1 MDYLAGSID
10 SIVYYSPDN
19 GYTVC
24 RFSLE
29 GGEAITVV
37 GNFPPLSPGE
47 MLKISGKWE
56 INPRFGKQF
65 HVDNYIPVLPSSAK
79 GVEKFLSSGM
89 ISGIGP
95 VLAKRIIQRFGE
107 RTMDVLSNE
116 PERLCEVE
124 GIAEK
129 KLREVKRSWVEHE
142 DIREL
147 IIFLQEHNVSSALAA
162 KLYKQYGKRAFHII
176 KTNPYQACH
185 DIWGIGFKTADS
197 MALKL
202 GMDPGSSERIKAY
215 IHYLLEK
222 CSENGHVFAKKS
234 ELLKTCCKDLGIGE
248 QGFLT
253 AMASLKMKK
262 LVITEKLDQDSAVY
276 LPFFH
281 EAEEEVAS
289 SLYDLVSFPS
299 KRPLF
304 DVEKAVRQVETKSH
318 IDFTYEQKRAI
329 KDSLFKKILVIT
341 GGPGTGKTTIVR
353 AIVSIF
359 KMWDKKII
367 LAAPTGRA
375 AKRLSESTGRE
386 AKTIHRT
393 LEYLSKTGKFRRN
406 EAHPLEGD
414 VLLIDEFSM
423 VDLPLMFHLL
433 KAVPRYMRLILVGD
447 KDQLPSVGPGALLKD
462 IIDSGVFDVLVLTK
476 IFRQERHSLIVR
488 NAHRIN
494 QGKPIIRPK
503 KGDEDSDFYFI
514 YSEDEQKVFKWIM
527 DMCAHRIP
535 KKLGLPPLST
545 QIQVISPMY
554 RGLVGVDNLNKELQ
568 KRLNPGSEG
577 LKFGKKEIRIR
588 DKVMQ
593 IRNNYEK
600 EVFNGDIGRVR
611 DIDKKRY
618 SVLVDFDGKEVL
630 YSREEVNEI
639 VNAYAISVHK
649 SQGSEYQAVVMPLLT
664 QHYIMLQRNL
674 FYTALTR
681 AKRLSCVIGSY
692 KAMYIAIKNNKP
704 IQRNCLLK
712 KKLINL
718 RNQERWNR
726 EAEEPS

>member
-1 MDYLAGSID
+1 MEYLKGSID
-10 SIVYYSPDN
+10 SIVYYNPNN

-29 GGEAITVV
+29 EAETITVV
-37 GNFPPLSPGE
+37 GHFPPLSSGE

-65 HVDNYIPVLPSSAK
+65 HVDNYIPVLPSSVK

-89 ISGIGP
+89 ISGVGP
-95 VLAKRIIQRFGE
+95 VIAQRIIQRFGE
-107 RTMDVLSNE
+107 KTMEVLSDY
-116 PERLCEVE
+116 PDKLREVE

-129 KLREVKRSWVEHE
+129 KLEQIKESWIQHE

-147 IIFLQEHNVSSALAA
+147 IIFLQEHNVSTTLAA
-162 KLYKQYGKRAFHII
+162 KLYKEYGKRAFHII
-176 KTNPYQACH
+176 KTNPYQVSH

-202 GMDPGSSERIKAY
+202 GMESNSPERIKAY

-222 CSENGHVFAKKS
+222 SSENGHVFERRS
-234 ELLKTCCKDLGIGE
+234 ELLKSCGKDLQIE
-248 QGFLT
+248 KDDFLN
-253 AMASLKMKK
+253 ALVSLEKQK
-262 LVITEKLDQDSAVY
+262 LVVIEEIDQDCAVY

-281 EAEEEVAS
+281 EAEEEVAH
-289 SLYDLVSFPS
+289 SLKRLISYPVLKPS
-299 KRPLF
+299 LNL
-304 DVEKAVRQVETKSH
+304 EKEIKQIENESR

-329 KDSLFKKILVIT
+329 KQCLSKKILVIT
-341 GGPGTGKTTIVR
+341 GGPGTGKTTIVQ
-353 AIVSIF
+353 AIVRIF
-359 KMWDKKII
+359 KMWQKKII

-375 AKRLSESTGRE
+375 AKRLSESTGKH

-406 EAHPLEGD
+406 EDQPLEGD

-423 VDLPLMFHLL
+423 VDLPLMYHLL
-433 KAVPRYMRLILVGD
+433 KAVPHHMRLILVGD
-447 KDQLPSVGPGALLKD
+447 KDQLPSVGPGTLLKD
-462 IIDSGVFDVLVLTK
+462 IIDSGIVEVAVLDK
-476 IFRQERHSLIVR
+476 IFRQEKHSLIVR
-488 NAHRIN
+488 NAHRVK
-494 QGKPIIRPK
+494 QGKPIIKPEQ
-503 KGDEDSDFYFI
+503 GDEESDFYFI
-514 YSEDEQKVFKWIM
+514 YNKDEQKVFQLIM
-527 DMCAHRIP
+527 NMCAYNIP
-535 KKLGLPPLST
+535 DKLGLHPLST

-554 RGLVGVDNLNKELQ
+554 RGVVGVDHLNHELQ
-568 KRLNPGSEG
+568 KLLNPGKEG
-577 LKFGKKEIRIR
+577 LKFGKREIRVW

-600 EVFNGDIGRVR
+600 EVFNGDIGRVK
-611 DIDKKRY
+611 DIDKNTY

-630 YSREEVNEI
+630 YSRDEINEI

-674 FYTALTR
+674 FYTALSR
-681 AKRLSCVIGSY
+681 AKKLSCIIGSY

-704 IQRNCLLK
+704 IQRNGLLK
-712 KKLINL
+712 KRLIKLQNS
-718 RNQERWNR
+718 ETWNR
-726 EAEEPS
+726 KAR

>member
-47 MLKISGKWE
+47 MLKLSGKWE

-65 HVDNYIPVLPSSAK
+65 HVDNYIPVLPSSAI

-89 ISGIGP
+89 ISGVGP

-107 RTMDVLSNE
+107 STMDVLSDE
-116 PERLCEVE
+116 PEKLCEVE

-129 KLREVKRSWVEHE
+129 KLREIKRSWVEHE

-147 IIFLQEHNVSSALAA
+147 IIFLQEHNVSSTLAA

-176 KTNPYQACH
+176 KINPYQACY

-222 CSENGHVFAKKS
+222 CSENGHVYAKKS
-234 ELLKTCCKDLGIGE
+234 ELLKACCEDLEIEE
-248 QGFLT
+248 QDFLK
-253 AMASLKMKK
+253 AMASLEKQK
-262 LVITEKLDQDSAVY
+262 LVVTEKLDQDRAVY

-289 SLYDLVSFPS
+289 SLYGLVSFPS

-304 DVEKAVRQVETKSH
+304 DIEKAVKQVETKSH
-318 IDFTYEQKRAI
+318 ITFTYEQKRAI

-353 AIVSIF
+353 AIVLIF
-359 KMWDKKII
+359 RMWDKKII

-375 AKRLSESTGRE
+375 AKRLSESTGRA

-406 EAHPLEGD
+406 EAYPLEGD

-423 VDLPLMFHLL
+423 VDLPLMYHLL
-433 KAVPRYMRLILVGD
+433 KAVPRHMRLILVGD

-462 IIDSGVFDVLVLTK
+462 IIDSGVFDVLVLSK
-476 IFRQERHSLIVR
+476 IFRQEKHSLIVR

-494 QGKPIIRPK
+494 QGKSIIRPG

-514 YSEDEQKVFKWIM
+514 YNEDEQKVFTLIM
-527 DMCAHRIP
+527 NMCADRIP

-554 RGLVGVDNLNKELQ
+554 RGLVGVDHLNEELQ
-568 KRLNPGSEG
+568 KLLNPGSEG
-577 LKFGKKEIRIR
+577 LKFGKREIRIR

-600 EVFNGDIGRVR
+600 EVFNGDIGRVK
-611 DIDKKRY
+611 DIDKKTY

-649 SQGSEYQAVVMPLLT
+649 SQGSEYLAVVMPLLT

-681 AKRLSCVIGSY
+681 AKRCIIGSY

-704 IQRNCLLK
+704 IKRNGLLK
-712 KKLINL
+712 KKLMNL
-718 RNQERWNR
+718 KNQERWNR
-726 EAEEPS
+726 KAEEPS